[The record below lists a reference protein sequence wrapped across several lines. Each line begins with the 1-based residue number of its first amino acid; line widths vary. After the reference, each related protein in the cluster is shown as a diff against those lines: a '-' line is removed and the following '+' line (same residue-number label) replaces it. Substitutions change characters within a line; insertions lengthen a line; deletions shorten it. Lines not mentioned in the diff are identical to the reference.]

1 MVLTSFQVN
10 INQIKAKQPYP
21 RLHRGLIPIQTKLP
35 FSFPVIPSEKHS
47 D

>member
-1 MVLTSFQVN
+1 MLLTSFQVN

-21 RLHRGLIPIQTKLP
+21 GLHRGLIPIQTKLP
-35 FSFPVIPSEKHS
+35 FSLAVIPFEKPS